1 MEVALYTRVST
12 PRQQQQQTIE
22 QQLRRLR
29 DSVATHPD
37 WHVADEHI
45 YRDDGYS
52 GAKLN
57 RPGLDRL
64 RDRAAMA
71 AFECVLITAPD
82 RLARNYVHQMLLV
95 DELTQ
100 RGCRVEFVERPM
112 SDDPHDQL
120 LLQIRSAVAEYERTL
135 IAERMRRGRQAKL
148 RSGQLLPWT
157 RAPYGYLLDPDR
169 PRDVSRVQLDP
180 VQAAVVAQMFA
191 WYTDPGQAVS
201 LYAVAKRLSDAQI
214 PPPRGG
220 KRWNVASIRG
230 ILRSPTYMGVAYS
243 GRTRPAPA
251 RRRKSALQPVGP
263 GESQQPTPVE
273 EWIAVP
279 VPAIIS
285 QETFEA
291 AQSRLDRN
299 VQMARRN
306 NTTYEYLL
314 RGLVS
319 CGQCRLACSGRTLS
333 PGYHYYF
340 CRGRTDSLRLA
351 QGERCTARYAPAHAL
366 DDLVWQDLCRVLRE
380 PSLITHELERAQMGE
395 WLPQALHAR
404 RQTLR
409 DVLAQLERQQ
419 ARLLDLYLAEVI
431 EREEFERR
439 RKEVAQTQ
447 QGLRQQLRQ
456 LDAQA
461 QQHVNVAALAQGIE
475 TFCQRMQPTL
485 DNLTFAQRRQLVE
498 LLIDCVIVND
508 AQVEIRYVVPTGPK
522 GETTPFCHLRLDYLD
537 LETRPIQLH
546 QLAAVQGQIRRGQHD
561 IARLGRSFPVD
572 NDHEAQRPFER
583 DVPDNRCIQ
592 MPIVRLRH
600 GAKRRKAAEVL
611 KIDFAII
618 LPPRPAALGVRAG
631 IEKPTIGVAPQLG
644 NRVQVETDHFI
655 QVFLL
660 GKVPVHA
667 MISDLRWQ
675 AVPLLTQ
682 LLQVKIHSG
691 LFLCR
696 W

>member
-1 MEVALYTRVST
+1 MEVALYARVST
-12 PRQQQQQTIE
+12 TRQQQHQTIE
-22 QQLRRLR
+22 QQLSRLR
-29 DSVATHPD
+29 AYVATHPD
-37 WHVADEHI
+37 WYVADEHI

-52 GAKLN
+52 GATLK
-57 RPGLDRL
+57 RPGRDRL
-64 RDRAAMA
+64 RDRVAVAAV
-71 AFECVLITAPD
+71 ECVLITAPD

-169 PRDVSRVQLDP
+169 PRDPSRVRLDP
-180 VQAAVVAQMFA
+180 VQAAVVEQMFA
-191 WYTDPGQAVS
+191 WYTDPGQTPS
-201 LYAVAKRLSDAQI
+201 LYQVAKRLSEAQI
-214 PPPRGG
+214 PTPRGG
-220 KRWNVASIRG
+220 TRWNVASVRG
-230 ILRSPTYMGVAYS
+230 ILRSPIYMGVAYS

-263 GESQQPTPVE
+263 GQSQQPAPAE

-279 VPAIIS
+279 VPALIS
-285 QETFEA
+285 EETFEA
-291 AQSRLDRN
+291 AQHRLDRN

-319 CGQCRLACSGRTLS
+319 CGQCRLTCGGRTLH
-333 PGYHYYF
+333 PGYHYYV

-351 QGERCTARYAPAHAL
+351 LGERCTVRYAPAQAL
-366 DDLVWQDLCRVLRE
+366 DELVWQDLCRVLRE
-380 PSLITHELERAQMGE
+380 PALITHELARAQMGE

-431 EREEFERR
+431 EREECERR
-439 RKEVAQTQ
+439 RKEVAQSQ
-447 QGLRQQLRQ
+447 HGFMQQLRQ

-475 TFCQRMQPTL
+475 AFGQRMQPTL
-485 DNLTFAQRRQLVE
+485 DKLTFAQRRQLVE
-498 LLIDCVIVND
+498 LLIDRVIVND

-522 GETTPFCHLRLDYLD
+522 GETIPFCHLRLDYLD
-537 LETRPIQLH
+537 AEALLIPATRLLCCRQIADHIQGL
-546 QLAAVQGQIRRGQHD
+546 LIPLGPTTQHHD
-561 IARLGRSFPVD
+561 
-572 NDHEAQRPFER
+572 
-583 DVPDNRCIQ
+583 
-592 MPIVRLRH
+592 
-600 GAKRRKAAEVL
+600 GAIHL
-611 KIDFAII
+611 SCAI
-618 LPPRPAALGVRAG
+618 G
-631 IEKPTIGVAPQLG
+631 
-644 NRVQVETDHFI
+644 
-655 QVFLL
+655 LL
-660 GKVPVHA
+660 
-667 MISDLRWQ
+667 
-675 AVPLLTQ
+675 
-682 LLQVKIHSG
+682 
-691 LFLCR
+691 
-696 W
+696 